1 MPRLIFWQPAPVHV
15 VELHGVLASREGAL
29 NLKSVG
35 PAVER
40 AFRGLNKRGG
50 DVVLDINSPGGSPV
64 QSELIGSL
72 IRRRAEE
79 AKARVHAVIQDVGA
93 SGGYWLACAADQI
106 HASALSIV
114 GSIGVIGGGFGVTDL
129 MQRIGVERRLYTA
142 GQNKARLDPFSP
154 ERPEDVDFAKRVMA
168 DIHEG
173 FKDWVRTRRA
183 GRLRGDEAAIFDGSF
198 MLGRHALELGL
209 IDQFND
215 LDGVVRAIGG
225 PKAQPK
231 VFRPVR
237 RRGLLALLPRRAAQ
251 TFVDAALDAVEARRF
266 QIRI

>member
-1 MPRLIFWQPAPVHV
+1 MPRLKFWKPAPVRV
-15 VELHGVLASREGAL
+15 IELHGLLAVREGAL

-40 AFRGLNKRGG
+40 AFQGLGKRGG
-50 DVVLDINSPGGSPV
+50 AVVLDINSPGGSPV

-93 SGGYWLACAADQI
+93 SGGYWLACAADVI

-114 GSIGVIGGGFGVTDL
+114 GSIGVVGGGFGVTDL
-129 MQRIGVERRLYTA
+129 MQRLGVERRLYTA

-154 ERPEDVDFAKRVMA
+154 ERAEDVDFAKQVMA

-173 FKDWVRTRRA
+173 FKDWVRARRA
-183 GRLRGDEAAIFDGSF
+183 GRLRGDDAAIFDGSF
-198 MLGRHALELGL
+198 MLGRQALELGL

-215 LDGVVRAIGG
+215 LDGVVRSLGG
-225 PKAQPK
+225 PHARTQ

-237 RRGLLALLPRRAAQ
+237 RRGLMALLPRRSAEII
-251 TFVDAALDAVEARRF
+251 VDAALEAVEARRF
-266 QIRI
+266 QIRM

>member
-1 MPRLIFWQPAPVHV
+1 MTRLLFWRGPRIHV
-15 VELHGVLASREGAL
+15 VELHGILAAREGAL

-35 PAVER
+35 PAVDR
-40 AFRGLNKRGG
+40 AFRSLGKRGG

-64 QSELIGSL
+64 QSELIGAL

-114 GSIGVIGGGFGVTDL
+114 GSIGVIGGGFGVNEL
-129 MQRIGVERRLYTA
+129 MTRLGVQRRLYTA

-154 ERPEDVDFAKRVMA
+154 ERPEDVDFAKRLMA

-173 FKDWVRTRRA
+173 FKEWVRARRA
-183 GRLRGDEAAIFDGSF
+183 GRLRGDEAAMFDGSV
-198 MLGRHALELGL
+198 MLGRQALELGL

-215 LDGVVRAIGG
+215 LDSLVRALGG
-225 PKAQPK
+225 PKARAR
-231 VFRPVR
+231 VYRPVR
-237 RRGLLALLPRRAAQ
+237 RRGLLALLPRRAAESL
-251 TFVDAALDAVEARRF
+251 VDAAFDAIEARQF
-266 QIRI
+266 QIRL